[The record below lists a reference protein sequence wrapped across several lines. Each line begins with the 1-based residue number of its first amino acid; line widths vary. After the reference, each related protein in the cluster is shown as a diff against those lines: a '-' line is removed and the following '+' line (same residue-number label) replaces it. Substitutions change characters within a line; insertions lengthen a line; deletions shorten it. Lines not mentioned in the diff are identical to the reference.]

1 MHDPFSR
8 LVSWEEL
15 LPTKFDAATAR
26 AEGSTFCELMLG
38 SMTLPVLDLFCGV
51 VSTVRLL
58 ACSAVAPSSIRARS
72 ANAWRT

>member
-15 LPTKFDAATAR
+15 LPTWSDAATAG
-26 AEGSTFCELMLG
+26 AEGSTFCKLMLG
-38 SMTLPVLDLFCGV
+38 STTLPVLDLFCGV

-58 ACSAVAPSSIRARS
+58 ACSAVAPGSIRARS
-72 ANAWRT
+72 ANPWHT